1 MTNFLLAYRGGTM
14 APTEEEREAA
24 MAAWGQ
30 WFGSL
35 GDAIID
41 GGAPFADSK
50 SVAEG
55 DAVSDGAPS
64 QLTGYSV
71 VKADDLGSAVEL
83 AKGCPIL
90 TSGGTVDVYESL
102 PM

>member
-1 MTNFLLAYRGGTM
+1 MTNFLLAYRGGVM
-14 APTEEEREAA
+14 APTEEEREAT

-35 GDAIID
+35 GPAVVD
-41 GGAPFADSK
+41 GGAPFAGSK
-50 SVAEG
+50 SVASS
-55 DAVSDGAPS
+55 DVSDGAPS

-71 VKADDLGSAVEL
+71 VQADDLAGAVEL
-83 AKGCPIL
+83 AKGCPLL
-90 TSGGTVDVYESL
+90 TSGGSVDVYESL

>member
-1 MTNFLLAYRGGTM
+1 MANFLLAYRGGGM
-14 APTEEEREAA
+14 AATDEEREAA

-35 GDAIID
+35 GPAVVD
-41 GGAPFADSK
+41 GGAPFAGSK
-50 SVAEG
+50 TVASS
-55 DAVSDGAPS
+55 DVSDGAPS

-71 VKADDLGSAVEL
+71 LQADDLAGAVEL

-90 TSGGTVDVYESL
+90 SNGGTVDVYESL